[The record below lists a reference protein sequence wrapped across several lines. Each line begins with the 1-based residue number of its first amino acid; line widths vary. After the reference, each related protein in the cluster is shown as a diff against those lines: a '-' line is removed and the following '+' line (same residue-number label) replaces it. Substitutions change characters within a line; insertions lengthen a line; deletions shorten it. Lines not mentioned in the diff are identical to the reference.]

1 MRTFQIVFGIICG
14 SAALFPVLAGTR
26 PNIVFILADDLGYG
40 DLDCYGRQDIRT
52 PAIDSLAAQGARFT
66 HCYANA
72 AECTPTRA
80 AFLTG
85 RYQQRVGGLE
95 CAIGT
100 GHVGRYDDAI
110 RLCEKGELGL
120 PVSETSIARLLKDKG
135 YDTGISGKWHLGY
148 DARFSPNRHG
158 FDHAFYVQGGEA
170 EYFHHTEPTG
180 EPVLYL
186 DEKPVTRDGYLTDLI
201 TEDAVR
207 FIGQKRAAPFFL
219 YVAYTAPHAPY
230 QGPLDAHDRP
240 LPQDSDLWNQSK
252 GPRET
257 YVAMIERM
265 DEGVAKILKTV
276 EAQGIVSNTVIVFTS
291 DNGATRSGSSGALRG
306 FKGSTYE
313 GGIRVPAL
321 VRWPG
326 RIAPGTVSDQVSVT
340 MDFTASFA
348 ALAGAAPS
356 PARAFDGMDILTH
369 LAEGR
374 VPQPRTL
381 FWRMRRAD
389 RAKWAV
395 LDGTMKL
402 VREKTG
408 EREEEH
414 LFDLAHDPV
423 ERTDIKGTEGAVL
436 QALKSKLADWEKTVR
451 PSR

>member
-1 MRTFQIVFGIICG
+1 MLAVAG
-14 SAALFPVLAGTR
+14 VLRADSR

-40 DLDCYGRQDIRT
+40 DLACYGRQDVRT
-52 PAIDSLAAQGARFT
+52 PAIDSLAAQGVRLT
-66 HCYANA
+66 QSYASA

-110 RLCEKGELGL
+110 RLCEKQELGL
-120 PVSETSIARLLKDKG
+120 PVSEISIARLLKGRG
-135 YDTGISGKWHLGY
+135 YGTGLSGKWHLGY
-148 DARFSPNRHG
+148 DVKFSPNRHG
-158 FDHAFYVQGGEA
+158 FDHAFYVEGGEA
-170 EYFHHTEPTG
+170 DYFHHTEPTG

-186 DEKPVTRDGYLTDLI
+186 DEKPVTRAGYLTDLI

-207 FIGQKRAAPFFL
+207 FIEQKREEPFFL

-240 LPQDSDLWNQSK
+240 LAPESELWNQSK

-265 DEGVAKILKTV
+265 DDGVAKILKAV
-276 EAQGIVSNTVIVFTS
+276 EAAGAASNTVVVFTS
-291 DNGATRSGSSGALRG
+291 DNGATRSGSSGSLRG

-326 RIAPGTVSDQVSVT
+326 RIAPGTVSGQVGVT

-348 ALAGAAPS
+348 RLAGVEP
-356 PARAFDGMDILTH
+356 PQGRVFDGIDLLGC
-369 LAEGR
+369 LAGGR
-374 VPQPRTL
+374 APPSRML
-381 FWRMRRAD
+381 FWRMRRGD
-389 RAKWAV
+389 RTKWAV
-395 LDGTMKL
+395 LDGSMKL
-402 VREKTG
+402 VREKTAG
-408 EREEEH
+408 REEEH
-414 LFDLAHDPV
+414 LFDLARDPG
-423 ERTDIKGTEGAVL
+423 EQSDIRAGAEP
-436 QALKSKLADWEKTVR
+436 ALKKLKQQLAEWEHEVR
-451 PSR
+451 PVR